1 MQQREQYLAKCL
13 GLEEELHRVRT
24 GGHQQQQGRAGLKG
38 GKGGKKAV
46 ESGPEFHLPVTST
59 ETQSQ
64 QGNNLKQGKTSNA
77 EDTGL
82 YIGAQEQQSMR
93 AFAEVVRRV
102 LEGDETDTQARG
114 AKRKMEWEA

>member
-1 MQQREQYLAKCL
+1 M
-13 GLEEELHRVRT
+13 
-24 GGHQQQQGRAGLKG
+24 KG

-46 ESGPEFHLPVTST
+46 ESGQEFHLPVTST

-64 QGNNLKQGKTSNA
+64 QGNRQKQGKTSTA
-77 EDTGL
+77 DGTGL

-102 LEGDETDTQARG
+102 LEGDETDVQARG